1 MARVQ
6 TPLQV
11 LSVTRNEIQQIRAL
25 RERSERKVTGLFVV
39 EGVKVVR
46 EAVASPLT
54 IETVYATQP
63 DFLNGVEGDFS
74 KENITAKE
82 LERMSSF
89 TTPNVTVA
97 VVRIPEVPIIK
108 WDDDLIL
115 ALDGIRDPGNM
126 GTMIRTA
133 CWFGIRQILCSPD
146 CVDAF
151 SPKVVQGAM
160 GALFH
165 TSIISCDLKAELTE
179 AKTHGFQVVTATLE
193 GDDLHEAKI
202 PGRNLLVI
210 GSESHG
216 VSSEVRE
223 VCDQQVRIPS
233 FGDAKHVE
241 SLNAAIAA
249 GILISEL
256 RQRAG
261 HVKHG

>member
-11 LSVTRNEIQQIRAL
+11 LSVTRNEVQQIRAL
-25 RERSERKVTGLFVV
+25 RNRSERNAAGLFLV

-46 EAVASPLT
+46 EVVASALT
-54 IETVYATQP
+54 VEAVYATQQ
-63 DFLNGVEGDFS
+63 DFLNEVEGNFS
-74 KENITAKE
+74 REIITAKE
-82 LERMSSF
+82 LERISSF

-97 VVRIPEVPIIK
+97 VARIPEVPKIA

-165 TSIISCDLKAELTE
+165 TSIIPCDLRSELVE
-179 AKTHGFQVVTATLE
+179 AKNNDFQVITATLE
-193 GDDLHEAKI
+193 GDDLHEAKFS
-202 PGRNLLVI
+202 GRNLLVI

-223 VCDQQVRIPS
+223 VCDRQVRIAS
-233 FGDAKHVE
+233 FGDATPVE
-241 SLNAAIAA
+241 SLNAAIAT

-256 RQRAG
+256 RQRGA
-261 HVKHG
+261 HV

>member
-1 MARVQ
+1 MAMVQ

-11 LSVTRNEIQQIRAL
+11 LSVTRNEIQQVRAL
-25 RERSERKVTGLFVV
+25 RERSERKARGLFVV

-46 EAVASPLT
+46 EVVASPLT
-54 IETVYATQP
+54 VEAVYATRQ
-63 DFLNGVEGDFS
+63 DFLNEIEKDFS
-74 KENITAKE
+74 REIITAKE

-89 TTPNVTVA
+89 TTPNVVLAVA
-97 VVRIPEVPIIK
+97 RIPEVPKIK

-165 TSIISCDLKAELTE
+165 TSIIPCDLKAELTE

-193 GDDLHEAKI
+193 GEDLPDAKI
-202 PGRNLLVI
+202 SGRNLLVI

-216 VSSEVRE
+216 VSNEVRE
-223 VCDQQVRIPS
+223 VCDRQVRIPS
-233 FGDAKHVE
+233 FGNAKHVE

-256 RQRAG
+256 RQRAA

>member
-25 RERSERKVTGLFVV
+25 RERSERKAKGLFVV

-46 EAVASPLT
+46 EMVVSSLT
-54 IETVYATQP
+54 VEAVYATQQ
-63 DFLNGVEGDFS
+63 DFLNEIDGNFS
-74 KENITAKE
+74 REMITAKE

-89 TTPNVTVA
+89 TTPNVVLAVA
-97 VVRIPEVPIIK
+97 RIPEVREID

-115 ALDGIRDPGNM
+115 ALNGIRDPGNM

-165 TSIISCDLKAELTE
+165 TSIIPCDLKAELAE

-193 GDDLHEAKI
+193 GDDLHEAKLT
-202 PGRNLLVI
+202 GRNLLVI

-223 VCDQQVRIPS
+223 VCDRQLRIPS